1 MECQNTAAE
10 PHTHLQGRAVGPNP
24 LAVLKLVMAHC
35 KRMQERMMGQLAA
48 AENRH
53 RRVRGN
59 AQIVTSLQIRFST
72 QPLSHMGSHRCK
84 FAMCVNMHVCLF
96 QLLIWPYSSEADRE
110 GMWSFSTPKL
120 KVCEDMCGRLT
131 ILVFFPLAVCLID
144 DSRLGGGETTT
155 RPGVCTPC

>member
-1 MECQNTAAE
+1 
-10 PHTHLQGRAVGPNP
+10 
-24 LAVLKLVMAHC
+24 
-35 KRMQERMMGQLAA
+35 MGQLAA

-59 AQIVTSLQIRFST
+59 AHSDSHQSSDQIFYSHHHTWANTSASL
-72 QPLSHMGSHRCK
+72 L
-84 FAMCVNMHVCLF
+84 CVCQHACVFVSATDLA
-96 QLLIWPYSSEADRE
+96 YSSEADRQ

-120 KVCEDMCGRLT
+120 MVCEDMCGRLT

>member
-1 MECQNTAAE
+1 MECHNTAAE

-59 AQIVTSLQIRFST
+59 AHSDSHQSSDQLFYTAIITHGLT
-72 QPLSHMGSHRCK
+72 QVQVC
-84 FAMCVNMHVCLF
+84 FACGHACVFVSATDLA
-96 QLLIWPYSSEADRE
+96 YSSEADRE

-120 KVCEDMCGRLT
+120 WSVRICVG
-131 ILVFFPLAVCLID
+131 
-144 DSRLGGGETTT
+144 DSQL
-155 RPGVCTPC
+155 